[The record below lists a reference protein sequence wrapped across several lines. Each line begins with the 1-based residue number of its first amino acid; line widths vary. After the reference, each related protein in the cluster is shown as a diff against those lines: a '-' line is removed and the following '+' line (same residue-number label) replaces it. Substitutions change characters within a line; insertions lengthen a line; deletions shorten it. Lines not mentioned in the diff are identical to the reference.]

1 MSTTHA
7 TLLAEIAT
15 ANRILAHH
23 GVVDAFGH
31 VSVRHPEKPDHFLL
45 ARNMAPGTVT
55 ADDIMV
61 FGPDSEAMNGDER
74 RPYLERYIH
83 GEIYLA
89 RPDAI
94 SVVHSHSPSMVP
106 FGVVPSVKLR
116 PVFHMSGFLGKGA
129 PVFEIRCCAGDE
141 SDLLIR
147 DRALGAALAKS
158 LGEDTTVL
166 MRGHGSTVVG
176 SSLYEAVYRAIYAEV
191 NAKLQATAM
200 QLGDVIYLTEG
211 EAQAAMTTNRGQLTR
226 AWNLWASQVGT

>member
-1 MSTTHA
+1 MSTAHA

-61 FGPDSEAMNGDER
+61 FGPDSEAVNGDER

>member
-1 MSTTHA
+1 MSTAHA

-61 FGPDSEAMNGDER
+61 FGQDSEAVNGDER

>member
-1 MSTTHA
+1 MSTAHA

-45 ARNMAPGTVT
+45 ARSMAPGTVT

-61 FGPDSEAMNGDER
+61 FGPGSEAVNGDER

-94 SVVHSHSPSMVP
+94 SIVHSHSPSMVP

-129 PVFEIRCCAGDE
+129 PVFEIRCCAGDD

-147 DRALGAALAKS
+147 NRALGAALAKS

-176 SSLYEAVYRAIYAEV
+176 GSLHEAVYRAIYAEV
-191 NAKLQATAM
+191 NAKIQATSM
-200 QLGDVIYLTEG
+200 QLGDVTYLTEG
-211 EAQAAMTTNRGQLTR
+211 EAQAAMTTNRGQLAR
-226 AWNLWASQVGT
+226 AWNLWTSQIGT